1 MVAQGSEDC
10 WRCRIQQDTIQVP
23 NLSQYWYIIYI
34 YILYDI
40 YIYICICK
48 NVSPWL
54 NDMWEQLQAAA
65 LHINATSTAGLIA
78 GEPLPRRSY
87 RFWHAACKAR
97 IEDEGPAVVAAWVG
111 GCKARHMCQTSY
123 QTRYQWL
130 SMWPI
135 VANWYVPNIAKRA
148 TVQTHNQQIRTI
160 RHQSHLDLPVALKLE
175 SQIDRCFLLVEPMR
189 SSN

>member
-1 MVAQGSEDC
+1 MYHHGSMTCENNYRRRRFISMPHPQLVWSPENLCHVDL
-10 WRCRIQQDTIQVP
+10 IDFDTQHAK
-23 NLSQYWYIIYI
+23 LA
-34 YILYDI
+34 LRT
-40 YIYICICK
+40 K
-48 NVSPWL
+48 ARPWL
-54 NDMWEQLQAAA
+54 QPELGDVRPGTCAKHLIKHDIND
-65 LHINATSTAGLIA
+65 
-78 GEPLPRRSY
+78 
-87 RFWHAACKAR
+87 
-97 IEDEGPAVVAAWVG
+97 
-111 GCKARHMCQTSY
+111 
-123 QTRYQWL
+123 YQWL